1 MSSTT
6 LSKEFFELIKAI
18 GESKSKQE
26 EDRIIQDEVKVLKQL
41 LSEMKSS
48 SKKMKEVL
56 VRLIYVEML
65 GHDAS
70 WGYVVA
76 VQQTATTDL

>member
-1 MSSTT
+1 MSSN

-26 EDRIIQDEVKVLKQL
+26 EDRIIQDEIRVLKTTLQ
-41 LSEMKSS
+41 E
-48 SKKMKEVL
+48 SKGGVRRMKEVL

-76 VQQTATTDL
+76 VQQTATPDL

>member
-1 MSSTT
+1 MNSS

-26 EDRIIQDEVKVLKQL
+26 EDRIIQDEVKVLKTL
-41 LSEMKSS
+41 LQE
-48 SKKMKEVL
+48 SKGGLRRMKEVL

-76 VQQTATTDL
+76 MQQIATQDL